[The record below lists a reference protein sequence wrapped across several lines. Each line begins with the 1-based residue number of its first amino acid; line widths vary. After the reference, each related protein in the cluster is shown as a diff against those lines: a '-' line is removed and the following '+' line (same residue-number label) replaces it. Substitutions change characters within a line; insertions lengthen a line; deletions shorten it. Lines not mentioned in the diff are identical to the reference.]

1 MSNTVSTANTTSG
14 THRHA
19 LAFIFVTVLVDII
32 GFGIVIPVLPKLIIS
47 LGHVGLGDAARLGGY
62 LMFAYSIMQF
72 IFGPVLGGL
81 SDRFGRRPILLGSL
95 AAFGL
100 DYALMGFAPTLA
112 WLFAGRLVAGIAGAS
127 FNSAYA
133 YIADVTSPER
143 RTASFGLLGLAFGV
157 GFIIGP
163 AIGGLLAA
171 YGTRTPFF
179 AAAGLALG
187 NVAYGY
193 FLVPE
198 SLQQADRR
206 PFDWKRANV
215 WGSLMRLRALKPAVL
230 LLALATFLWSF
241 AQMSLQ
247 STWNYFTFARFGWS
261 VAQVGWSLAAVG
273 VSAILAQAVLIRILV
288 PRYGERRLI
297 IWGAFSGIGGYLA
310 YAAATQGWMMYA
322 GIAVATLSG
331 VVYPSLQSLMSG
343 QVERDAQGELQGAV
357 SSLVSL
363 ASIAGPLVMTQAFAF
378 FAGPIAPVRLP
389 GAAFVLAAV
398 LATGTLALFRQ
409 AMAVSAAGKQTARTP
424 GAAPS
429 ADATRD

>member
-1 MSNTVSTANTTSG
+1 MSDTASTA
-14 THRHA
+14 HRHA
-19 LAFIFVTVLVDII
+19 LAFIFVTVLVDVI
-32 GFGIVIPVLPKLIIS
+32 GFGIVIPVLPKLIMS

-62 LMFAYSIMQF
+62 LMFAYSIMQL

-112 WLFAGRLVAGIAGAS
+112 WLFAGRIIAGIAGAS

-133 YIADVTSPER
+133 YIADVTPPER
-143 RTASFGLLGLAFGV
+143 RTASFGLLGFAFGV

-163 AIGGLLAA
+163 AIGGLLAV

-179 AAAGLALG
+179 AAAGLALI

-193 FLVPE
+193 FAVPE
-198 SLQQADRR
+198 SLPQADRR
-206 PFDWKRANV
+206 PFDWRRANV
-215 WGSLMRLRALKPAVL
+215 WGSLMRLRALKPVVL
-230 LLALATFLWSF
+230 ILACATFLWSF

-273 VSAILAQAVLIRILV
+273 VSAIIAQGLLTRIMV
-288 PRYGERRLI
+288 PRFGERRLI
-297 IWGAFSGIGGYLA
+297 AWGAFSAVAGYLA

-331 VVYPSLQSLMSG
+331 VVYPSLQSLMSA
-343 QVERDAQGELQGAV
+343 QVGRDAQGELQGAV

-363 ASIAGPLVMTQAFAF
+363 ASIAGPLVMTQAFAYF
-378 FAGPIAPVRLP
+378 SSAAAPVRLP
-389 GAAFVLAAV
+389 GAAFILAAV
-398 LATGTLALFRQ
+398 LATGTLILFRR
-409 AMAVSAAGKQTARTP
+409 AMAVADEPARQ
-424 GAAPS
+424 A
-429 ADATRD
+429 